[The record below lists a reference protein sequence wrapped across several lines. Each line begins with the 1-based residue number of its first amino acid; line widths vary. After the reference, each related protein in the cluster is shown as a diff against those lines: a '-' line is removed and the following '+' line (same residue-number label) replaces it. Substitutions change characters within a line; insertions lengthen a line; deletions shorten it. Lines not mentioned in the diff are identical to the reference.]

1 MFRGFAQEL
10 GLDMDQYD
18 DAVADPATTTRVQ
31 SDFDDGRAL
40 GVSGT
45 PTFFLDG
52 EQLEVESPADLAQA
66 VEAAVGE

>member
-1 MFRGFAQEL
+1 
-10 GLDMDQYD
+10 MDQYD
-18 DAVADPATTTRVQ
+18 AAVSDPATTERVQ

-52 EQLEVESPADLAQA
+52 EKLDVTGPEGLVQA
-66 VEAAVGE
+66 VQDALDQ